1 MPTRLSSSPKARS
14 STQWRGL
21 STRQWLRIA
30 GRSFLASLDKLQAY
44 ATCRLLSILFLRAIA
59 LDNTMIYD
67 ESEGYLDPNQE
78 EPMEKTHLQ
87 IDGNSIAVYESGGS
101 GVAILLIHGRS
112 MDAKTFRHQLGGVLG
127 DNYRVVA
134 FDLPGHGD
142 SSPAVN
148 PEEVYSAPGY
158 ARIVAELVDRLDLSS
173 PVVVGWSLGGGIAL
187 EAADQLPDA
196 AGFFIYG
203 APPMGSPPAMEDA
216 FLPNPAMR
224 LILSATLTEEQATA
238 VAETM
243 LRPGAE
249 PPPSFVE
256 AILKS
261 DGQMRAQLAASAANR
276 KDGVEIV
283 AKMTVP
289 LAVVH
294 GAEDQL
300 VNVDYI
306 RSLKMP
312 TLWLGEVQVLE
323 GAGHSPHWERP
334 EQFNALLADFVADVR
349 QRA

>member
-1 MPTRLSSSPKARS
+1 M
-14 STQWRGL
+14 Q
-21 STRQWLRIA
+21 
-30 GRSFLASLDKLQAY
+30 
-44 ATCRLLSILFLRAIA
+44 
-59 LDNTMIYD
+59 
-67 ESEGYLDPNQE
+67 
-78 EPMEKTHLQ
+78 KTHLQ
-87 IDGNSIAVYESGGS
+87 IDGNSIAVYESGGN
-101 GVAILLIHGRS
+101 GAAILLIHGRS
-112 MDAKTFRHQLGGVLG
+112 VDAQTFRHQLGGDFG
-127 DNYRVVA
+127 DNHRVVA

-148 PEEVYSAPGY
+148 PQEVYCAPGY
-158 ARIVAELVDRLDLSS
+158 AGIVAELVDRLDLSS

-196 AGFFIYG
+196 AGSFIFG

-216 FLPNPAMR
+216 FRPNTAMQF
-224 LILSATLTEEQATA
+224 IFSPTLSEEQATA
-238 VAETM
+238 VAELM

-283 AKMTVP
+283 ANMTAP

-294 GAEDQL
+294 GAEDRL

-312 TLWLGEVQVLE
+312 TLWRGEVQIIE
-323 GAGHSPHWERP
+323 GAGHAPHWERP
-334 EQFNALLADFVADVR
+334 ESFNALLADFVADVR
-349 QRA
+349 QSA

>member
-1 MPTRLSSSPKARS
+1 MH
-14 STQWRGL
+14 
-21 STRQWLRIA
+21 
-30 GRSFLASLDKLQAY
+30 
-44 ATCRLLSILFLRAIA
+44 
-59 LDNTMIYD
+59 
-67 ESEGYLDPNQE
+67 
-78 EPMEKTHLQ
+78 KTHLQ
-87 IDGNSIAVYESGGS
+87 IDENSLAVYESGGK
-101 GVAILLIHGRS
+101 GAAILLIHGRS
-112 MDAKTFRHQLGGVLG
+112 VDAQTFRYQLGGDFG
-127 DNYRVVA
+127 DNHHVLA
-134 FDLPGHGD
+134 FDLPGHGE

-148 PEEVYSAPGY
+148 PEEVYCAPGY

-203 APPMGSPPAMEDA
+203 APPMGRPPAMEVA
-216 FLPNPAMR
+216 FLPNPAMQF
-224 LILSATLTEEQATA
+224 IFSPTLTEEQATA
-238 VAETM
+238 VAELM

-276 KDGVEIV
+276 KDHVEIV
-283 AKMTVP
+283 ANMTVP

-294 GAEDQL
+294 GAEDRL

-312 TLWLGEVQVLE
+312 TLWRGEVQIIE
-323 GAGHSPHWERP
+323 GAGHAPHWEQP
-334 EQFNALLADFVADVR
+334 ESFNALLADFVADVTR
-349 QRA
+349 SA

>member
-1 MPTRLSSSPKARS
+1 MHKTY
-14 STQWRGL
+14 
-21 STRQWLRIA
+21 
-30 GRSFLASLDKLQAY
+30 LQ
-44 ATCRLLSILFLRAIA
+44 L
-59 LDNTMIYD
+59 
-67 ESEGYLDPNQE
+67 
-78 EPMEKTHLQ
+78 
-87 IDGNSIAVYESGGS
+87 DGNTIAVYESGGK
-101 GVAILLIHGRS
+101 GAAILLIHGRS
-112 MDAKTFRHQLGGVLG
+112 VDAQTFRHQLGGDVG
-127 DNYRVVA
+127 DNHRVVA

-148 PEEVYSAPGY
+148 PEEVYCAPGY

-196 AGFFIYG
+196 AGFFIFG
-203 APPMGSPPAMEDA
+203 APPMGSPPAIEDA
-216 FLPNPAMR
+216 FRPNPAMQF
-224 LILSATLTEEQATA
+224 IFSPTLTEEQATA
-238 VAETM
+238 VVELL

-249 PPPSFVE
+249 PPPSFRE

-283 AKMTVP
+283 ANMTVP

-312 TLWLGEVQVLE
+312 TLWRGNVQVIE

-334 EQFNALLADFVADVR
+334 ERFNALLTAFVADVR
-349 QRA
+349 